1 MRQERTIQASLFDLY
16 GRHEFGREL
25 AAMSGWLDQMGEAVA
40 LVAADLGIGEC
51 QATGRHGLPA
61 EAALRCGLLKQYFQL
76 SYQELA
82 FHVSD
87 SVSLRTFAR
96 LPLGWNPRK
105 SVLQKTISAISPT
118 TWERINRML
127 LRHAEDN
134 KLETGKRIRIDSTVS
149 ETTIHEP
156 SDNTLLWDA
165 VRVMVRLLQWTGRV
179 PLAPRLIWRDHT
191 RSAKRRAHAIHYRRG
206 KNRVAHYRELIAT
219 TRTTLGYLQD
229 AVTRLADCGGLEA
242 WRAEVQYFMP
252 RIERIIDQAERRV
265 LRGERVPVADKLFS
279 LFEAHTDIIVKGRR
293 KVAYGHKLNLA
304 GGRSGLILDVVIETG
319 NPADAERFVPML
331 DRQIAIYGRPPRQLA
346 ADGGYASAANLAA
359 AKSRGVNDVAFHKK
373 CGLAVEDMVK
383 SRWVYRRLR
392 NFRAGIE
399 AAISCLKRAYG
410 LTRCTW
416 KGLAHFKTYVWSSVV
431 AHNLAVMARLK
442 PA

>member
-1 MRQERTIQASLFDLY
+1 
-16 GRHEFGREL
+16 
-25 AAMSGWLDQMGEAVA
+25 MSGWLDQMGEAVA

-179 PLAPRLIWRDHT
+179 PLAPRLIWRNHT

-206 KNRVAHYRELIAT
+206 KNRVAHYR
-219 TRTTLGYLQD
+219 
-229 AVTRLADCGGLEA
+229 
-242 WRAEVQYFMP
+242 
-252 RIERIIDQAERRV
+252 
-265 LRGERVPVADKLFS
+265 
-279 LFEAHTDIIVKGRR
+279 
-293 KVAYGHKLNLA
+293 
-304 GGRSGLILDVVIETG
+304 
-319 NPADAERFVPML
+319 
-331 DRQIAIYGRPPRQLA
+331 
-346 ADGGYASAANLAA
+346 
-359 AKSRGVNDVAFHKK
+359 
-373 CGLAVEDMVK
+373 
-383 SRWVYRRLR
+383 
-392 NFRAGIE
+392 
-399 AAISCLKRAYG
+399 
-410 LTRCTW
+410 
-416 KGLAHFKTYVWSSVV
+416 
-431 AHNLAVMARLK
+431 
-442 PA
+442 